1 MQYKFGLVG
10 PGRVGTSLAYLLH
23 SVEFNL
29 KVVIGR
35 SDASLVRAE
44 TYLTEKEGLPAPAFS
59 TELGEMPQDLD
70 FIILGVKDD
79 QIGTVVQQ
87 LWEEGLLDSR
97 PTLIHLSGVHGSDV
111 GDKEEMNQLGVI
123 PRLALHPL
131 QSVADVE
138 AGISKLPESVWSIEG
153 DPTTILLG
161 EEILAHLNVRWMKIT
176 KDQKPLYHA
185 AACVVSNY
193 LVTIANTGIQMLMEV
208 GFSEEL
214 AQQAL
219 LPLIQGTVE
228 NLKEKT
234 PKKALTGPIA
244 RGDISTIEKHLEAIT
259 QTNKDWLERYQ
270 VLGKG
275 TVEYAPL
282 SVKVA
287 EKLLKKFSRRNK

>member
-1 MQYKFGLVG
+1 MRYKFGLVG
-10 PGRVGTSLAYLLH
+10 PGRVGTSLVYLLH
-23 SVEFNL
+23 SAEFNL
-29 KVVIGR
+29 KAVIGR
-35 SDASLVRAE
+35 SQASLERAE
-44 TYLTEKEGLPAPAFS
+44 TYLTDKDGLPAPVFS
-59 TELGEMPQDLD
+59 TELRDIPQDLD

-79 QIGTVVQQ
+79 QIGLVVQC
-87 LWEEGLLDSR
+87 LWEEGLLVGK

-111 GDKEEMNQLGVI
+111 GLNEEMSEMRAI

-138 AGISKLPESVWSIEG
+138 VGISKLPESVWSLEG
-153 DPTTILLG
+153 DPAAIQLG
-161 EEILAHLNVRWMKIT
+161 KEILTHLNVQWMEIT
-176 KDQKPLYHA
+176 KEQKPLYHA

-208 GFSEEL
+208 GFSQEL

-219 LPLIQGTVE
+219 LPLIQGTVG
-228 NLKEKT
+228 NLKGKT

-244 RGDISTIEKHLEAIT
+244 RGDISTIEKHLQVIA

-282 SVKVA
+282 SVEVA
-287 EKLLKKFSRRNK
+287 EELLKKLSEEE